1 MRLKSTFYIKE
12 HLRGLRLEMCPFAP
26 FLDVS
31 PAAGAEPPPFHQV
44 LRLAKALHELDLHAA
59 TEVV

>member
-1 MRLKSTFYIKE
+1 M
-12 HLRGLRLEMCPFAP
+12 RLEMCPFAP

-31 PAAGAEPPPFHQV
+31 PAAAAGAEAPPFHQV